1 MTEMSWNLLR
11 MRMKYNLNYFKT
23 FFRIRKKGDQKFGVS
38 SFFVYFCS
46 LHMKMFYFFVPY

>member
-1 MTEMSWNLLR
+1 MSWNLLR